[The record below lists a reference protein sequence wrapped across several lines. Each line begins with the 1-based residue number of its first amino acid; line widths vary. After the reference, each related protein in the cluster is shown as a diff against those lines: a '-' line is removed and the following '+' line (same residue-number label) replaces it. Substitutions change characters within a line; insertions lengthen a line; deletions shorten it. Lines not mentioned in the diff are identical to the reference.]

1 MWNYFRVCNIL
12 CVLKLLI
19 LLHMTHAWV
28 CFGPECAHASLNF
41 VSLPWWARQ
50 YRVVTHAP
58 PNSTLYLGPVCL
70 VVLLREAVAP
80 GNVVERVREVA
91 LLL

>member
-1 MWNYFRVCNIL
+1 MYIV

-41 VSLPWWARQ
+41 VSLPWYMVGAAVQGSDPCLLNSISWS
-50 YRVVTHAP
+50 RVPCSA
-58 PNSTLYLGPVCL
+58 
-70 VVLLREAVAP
+70 A
-80 GNVVERVREVA
+80 
-91 LLL
+91 